1 MRFRKKRHARSIQ
14 GRVIRISSLRLIGKG
29 THVNAPRFE
38 IKVVRTRNIFFSFLF
53 FFLLPNLCIRIYHFI
68 RTKKT
73 ILLRTDAKL
82 HTIRITYNVYTCS
95 IMRNFSKIIRFNK
108 IIIIFIVVINEIIW
122 QMAFETTQIFHTK
135 NKQPNV
141 CN

>member
-82 HTIRITYNVYTCS
+82 HTIRITYNVLRHEQVYSFC
-95 IMRNFSKIIRFNK
+95 IFFFLIIRVN
-108 IIIIFIVVINEIIW
+108 IS
-122 QMAFETTQIFHTK
+122 FETCETILTIFLQTYR
-135 NKQPNV
+135 
-141 CN
+141 